1 MTTDGYE
8 DNKITAEGLKDYKIP
23 PQLNVPSA
31 GAEPE
36 SNLSNSQNCDED
48 HEEALDGDIEHPP
61 NEGLEQEDFE
71 MNSANANLKPCTI
84 MVGSQHCMKSV
95 QILSF
100 FWSVS
105 SRIRIEYGEI
115 FRISP
120 YSARMRENTDQ
131 KKLHIWTLF
140 TQCKK
145 YRMK

>member
-8 DNKITAEGLKDYKIP
+8 DNKITSEGLKNYKIP
-23 PQLNVPSA
+23 PPLNVPSA

-36 SNLSNSQNCDED
+36 SNLPNSQNGEDED

-61 NEGLEQEDFE
+61 NEGLEQDEFCE
-71 MNSANANLKPCTI
+71 RKLKALYDNGWFIALHEKCPNTE
-84 MVGSQHCMKSV
+84 
-95 QILSF
+95 F

-105 SRIRIEYGEI
+105 SRIRTEYGEI

-145 YRMK
+145 FRMK